1 MATEV
6 QNHSET
12 ESVAGLVSGIVT
24 DVQDLIKQQL
34 QLTRKEIEA
43 DFRKSREAAS
53 LLVLGIGVLF
63 FGGFTV
69 CLMLAHLIHFLAIPA
84 GVVRDP
90 AAIPLWACH
99 GIVAAVLLAVG
110 GGMAFAGKKKFDSF
124 NPLPDESAQV
134 LKENIEWIANKK

>member
-6 QNHSET
+6 QNRQDT
-12 ESVAGLVSGIVT
+12 ASVATLVSGIVT

-43 DFRKSREAAS
+43 DFRKTREAAS
-53 LLVLGIGVLF
+53 LLVAGLGVLF
-63 FGGFTV
+63 FGGFAL
-69 CLMLAHLIHFLAIPA
+69 CLMLAHLIHFLTTPVA
-84 GVVRDP
+84 VRDP
-90 AAIPLWACH
+90 ASIPLWGCY
-99 GIVAAVLLAVG
+99 GIVAVLFLVVG